1 MVVAVHVEKLF
12 SYQTAKMRL
21 SLGWVVFCI
30 SCAAIRKLLCGEV
43 NVWTTNKSNR
53 AAGAGRGRP
62 IFDVNTKLAAGRYI
76 YLISSFYLN
85 IFPSF
90 LII

>member
-1 MVVAVHVEKLF
+1 MVAVHVESSSAIKLTI
-12 SYQTAKMRL
+12 SG
-21 SLGWVVFCI
+21 LGSFLYIMCGDPE
-30 SCAAIRKLLCGEV
+30 SGEV
-43 NVWTTNKSNR
+43 NVCTTNKSHR

-62 IFDVNTKLAAGRYI
+62 IFDVNTKLASGRYI

-90 LII
+90 III

>member
-1 MVVAVHVEKLF
+1 MREP
-12 SYQTAKMRL
+12 QT
-21 SLGWVVFCI
+21 SH
-30 SCAAIRKLLCGEV
+30 
-43 NVWTTNKSNR
+43 R

-76 YLISSFYLN
+76 YLISSFYPN

-90 LII
+90 III

>member
-1 MVVAVHVEKLF
+1 MVAVRVEKHF

-21 SLGWVVFCI
+21 SLGWVV
-30 SCAAIRKLLCGEV
+30 LLYIMCSDPECGEV
-43 NVWTTNKSNR
+43 NVCTTNKSHR

-76 YLISSFYLN
+76 YLISSFCLN
-85 IFPSF
+85 ILTSF
-90 LII
+90 IKI